1 MSEPDVEVWGA
12 NSTRSMRVVWTLLEF
27 AVPFS
32 YHAIGSRT
40 GETLTDAYKAL
51 NPKQKIPTFRHG
63 DLVLSES
70 VAIAT
75 YISETFPAPAG
86 FHVPNDAPGRAKV
99 AEWCSFAAM
108 ELDAHALYLVRR
120 HRDLAHIY
128 GEAPEAVSSAF
139 EYCEKQLA
147 AMAPRVAAAAPYVLG
162 AQLSVADIVLMTCVD
177 WAILYG
183 ATVPAPYLAYRERV
197 AERPAYRAAMV
208 QNFPAFVIEDGR
220 IVGQKAK

>member
-1 MSEPDVEVWGA
+1 MSGSDVEVWGA

-27 AVPFS
+27 GVPFTH
-32 YHAIGSRT
+32 HAIGSRT
-40 GETLTDAYKAL
+40 GETLTETYKAL

-63 DLVLSES
+63 ELVLSES
-70 VAIAT
+70 VAIAQ
-75 YISETFPAPAG
+75 YISEAFPAPEG
-86 FHVPNDAPGRAKV
+86 LFVPDDAAGRARLM
-99 AEWCSFAAM
+99 EWCSFAAM
-108 ELDAHALYLVRR
+108 ELDAHSLYLVRR

-139 EYCEKQLA
+139 EYCEKQLT

-162 AQLSVADIVLMTCVD
+162 ARLSVADIVLMTCVD

-197 AERPAYRAAMV
+197 AER
-208 QNFPAFVIEDGR
+208 
-220 IVGQKAK
+220 